1 MKIVQLLPELNEGG
15 VERGTVELSRELVKL
30 GHESVVISAG
40 GKLAE
45 QIQKDGGTHITFD
58 VYSKNLFTAPFRII
72 KLRIILKGIKPDVLH
87 ARSRVPAW
95 LTYLANK
102 TLHFPFVTTVHGFN
116 SVNLYSKVMTYG
128 DKVICGSKFMIEHIV
143 KYYQTPLDKIVLIPR
158 GVDMDSFSRELD
170 HGFIDDFKQKYQL
183 DNAFVITQ
191 VARITHWKDQKTT
204 IKAFIEVKKNIK
216 NAKLLFVG
224 SVDQSRINYY
234 EELKEM
240 VEETPYSNDII
251 FTGNQQH
258 IKEIFSLSDVS
269 ISASNK
275 PETFGRANVESIFMG
290 TPLLATNIGATADY
304 VLEGK
309 NGYLF
314 EPNDV
319 EKLARLIIKSK
330 QSFFDKEEM
339 ANYVRKNFSLE
350 QMVDKNVLL
359 YKELACKESKK

>member
-15 VERGTVELSRELVKL
+15 VERGTMELSRELVKL
-30 GHESVVISAG
+30 GHESIVISAG
-40 GKLAE
+40 GKLVE
-45 QIQKDGGTHITFD
+45 QIQKDGGTHIIFD
-58 VYSKNLFTAPFRII
+58 VYSKNLLTAPFRIL
-72 KLRIILKGIKPDVLH
+72 KLRKILKNIKPDVLH

-116 SVNLYSKVMTYG
+116 SVNAYSRVMTYG
-128 DKVICGSKFMIEHIV
+128 DKVICGSKFMIKHIV
-143 KYYQTPLDKIVLIPR
+143 KHYQTPMDKIVLIPR

-170 HGFIDDFKQKYQL
+170 HNFIDDFKQKYQL
-183 DNAFVITQ
+183 DNSFIITQ

-204 IKAFIEVKKNIK
+204 IKAFIEVKKHIK

-240 VEETPYSNDII
+240 VEETPYKHDII

-290 TPLLATNIGATADY
+290 TPLIATNIGATADY

-314 EPNDV
+314 EPNNAEELV
-319 EKLARLIIKSK
+319 KLILQTKEN
-330 QSFFDKEEM
+330 SFNKEEM
-339 ANYVRKNFSLE
+339 ARYIKKNFSLE
-350 QMVDKNVLL
+350 QMVEKNMNVYKGLL
-359 YKELACKESKK
+359 KI